1 MSYCYFTW
9 VLSSPD
15 LILIHH
21 GVIDEAILPKKN
33 ERALTMI
40 IAVNITPDIG
50 LLSDEFGKFPSET
63 T

>member
-1 MSYCYFTW
+1 MW

-21 GVIDEAILPKKN
+21 GVINEAILLKKN

-40 IAVNITPDIG
+40 IAVDLTPDIG
-50 LLSDEFGKFPSET
+50 FLTEEFGKFASEIT
-63 T
+63 

>member
-1 MSYCYFTW
+1 MW

-21 GVIDEAILPKKN
+21 GVINEAILLKKN

-40 IAVNITPDIG
+40 IAVNLTPDIG
-50 LLSDEFGKFPSET
+50 FLTEEFGKFASEIK
-63 T
+63 